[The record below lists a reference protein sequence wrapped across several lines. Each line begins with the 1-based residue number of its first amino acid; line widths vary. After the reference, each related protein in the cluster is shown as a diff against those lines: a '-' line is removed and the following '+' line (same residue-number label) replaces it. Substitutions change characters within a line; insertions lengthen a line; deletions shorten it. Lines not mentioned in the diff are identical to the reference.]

1 MTATLEPPSQDAIA
15 PHRFSAAEYHKMHE
29 SGVFPV
35 GQRTQL
41 IRGEIYFMAA
51 MGAAHYRA
59 IKVLTRLLSA
69 HYSNLAFVVSQAP
82 IIVWDDSEPEPDF
95 VLLSLESELNPPP
108 ASDVLLTIE
117 VSDSTLKFDRNKK
130 LAEYARSGIQES
142 WILNLID
149 AQLEVYGQPS
159 GGQYLQLQIVKPG
172 MPVAPL
178 FAPDVTL
185 EWWTA
190 LEEKNSEGV
199 EPTNG

>member
-29 SGVFPV
+29 SGVFPD

-59 IKVLTRLLSA
+59 IRVLNKALSKK
-69 HYSNLAFVVSQAP
+69 YGDISSVVPQAP
-82 IIVWDDSEPEPDF
+82 IILWDDSEPEPDF
-95 VLLSLESELNPPP
+95 ALVSLEWVNDPPF
-108 ASDVLLTIE
+108 ARDVLLTIE
-117 VSDSTLKFDRNKK
+117 ISDSTLKFDRNKK
-130 LAEYARSGIQES
+130 LAEYARSGIPET

-149 AQLEVYGQPS
+149 AQLEVYRQPS
-159 GGQYLQLQIVKPG
+159 GEQYLQLQILKPE
-172 MPVAPL
+172 MPIAPL
-178 FAPDVTL
+178 FAPDVPL

-190 LEEKNSEGV
+190 LEGKV
-199 EPTNG
+199 ETRDPSNE